1 MQISW
6 IKLSATGR
14 ETIYVSLR
22 VFSADGTV
30 SKCQQQRK
38 NEACIGDRH
47 RIEIVRESRGI
58 ALKREEDKLPKAL

>member
-30 SKCQQQRK
+30 SKCQQLRK
-38 NEACIGDRH
+38 NVACIGDRR
-47 RIEIVRESRGI
+47 RIEIVRES
-58 ALKREEDKLPKAL
+58 

>member
-38 NEACIGDRH
+38 KCGMY
-47 RIEIVRESRGI
+47 RGQTQN
-58 ALKREEDKLPKAL
+58 RDC